1 MKTYILQMKLM
12 PYMACVVQKAKHGFD
27 VMTLSDC
34 IRFIEALENFILV
47 YNRQLVM

>member
-12 PYMACVVQKAKHGFD
+12 PYWACVVQKAKYDFD

-34 IRFIEALENFILV
+34 IRFTKALNNFILV
-47 YNRQLVM
+47 YNHQLDM